1 MTIDTGAA
9 LAYKYQPLT
18 PPELQGSGAKI
29 DHSKGIDRGSKLYE
43 QCREFES
50 IFVQMMLKEMR
61 ATVNKTDLL
70 DGGFAQEIFEDILY
84 QERAKDMTKTA
95 GFGLADQMYLELIRG
110 K

>member
-1 MTIDTGAA
+1 MTIDTSAA
-9 LAYKYQPLT
+9 LAYRYQPLT

-29 DHSKGIDRGSKLYE
+29 DQSKGIDRGSKLYE

-70 DGGFAQEIFEDILY
+70 DGGFAQEIFEDMLY